1 MIPRVTVTARRDD
14 AQTFASIAS
23 LIQLGRLEEAW
34 QWFEREASGEKGP
47 MINVGGKSATVGFG
61 VSSGGVE
68 DAVLSAGETYYV
80 NMRSLVVGNWPAA
93 YEIQWPR

>member
-1 MIPRVTVTARRDD
+1 LTVSKHACDWRNELDP
-14 AQTFASIAS
+14 
-23 LIQLGRLEEAW
+23 
-34 QWFEREASGEKGP
+34 SGEKGP

-80 NMRSLVVGNWPAA
+80 NMRSLVAGNWPAA